1 MPAPI
6 ESADRWNT
14 VQQLLHWLIVGL
26 ILVQGGIGLVM
37 VGLPKRPGVFAVYDL
52 HKSLGLTILA
62 LALLRLGWRITHR
75 RPARLPMPRWQQRAS
90 GLVQAALYMLLF
102 ALPLSGWLFDS
113 STGLRPLFWWGVLR
127 MPSLT
132 GGPAPA
138 WRDAL
143 ADLHQG
149 LFWALVALA
158 ALHAGA
164 ALWHH
169 RMVRDDTLR
178 RMLPGPRRP
187 RSQ

>member
-1 MPAPI
+1 MPTPI
-6 ESADRWNT
+6 EPTARWNS

-37 VGLPKRPGVFAVYDL
+37 VELPKRPSVFAVYDL
-52 HKSLGLTILA
+52 HESLGLTILT
-62 LALLRLGWRITHR
+62 LAVLRLAWRITHR
-75 RPARLPMPRWQQRAS
+75 RPVHLPMPRWQRRAS
-90 GLVQAALYMLLF
+90 ELVQTTLYMLLF
-102 ALPLSGWLFDS
+102 AVPLSGWLFAS
-113 STGLRPLFWWGVLR
+113 STGLRPLFWWGLVR

-138 WRDAL
+138 WREAL
-143 ADLHQG
+143 ANLHQG

-169 RMVRDDTLR
+169 RIVGDDTLR
-178 RMLPGPRRP
+178 RMLPGRRRP
-187 RSQ
+187 RSH